1 MSNTAASPSDRP
13 DGGAGQPRQ
22 GQPAEPAQGQ
32 PAEPAQGQPAQKL
45 PAAGHKPHV
54 PVAGNP
60 AAGNS
65 AAGAARPTEKLQVPP
80 AGQPAGTNAGTA
92 APQGKPAKSKTRP
105 YKSSDDWGVFRAVV
119 IIVGVLVAAV
129 GIFYLVTGTAGVPD
143 AGGGEVNTSL
153 ESQFR
158 FFSAMM
164 VGVGAAF
171 IAIAVKFKWANMLWL
186 VCLMVFLGGIGR
198 VLSWAFS
205 GTPHYTMIIL
215 MILELAFPPAL
226 LVWHRFIAKTSDLK
240 REYSEGNANRGGTAS
255 GGGTRG

>member
-1 MSNTAASPSDRP
+1 MSNPASTPSEHQ
-13 DGGAGQPRQ
+13 GGNG
-22 GQPAEPAQGQ
+22 PA
-32 PAEPAQGQPAQKL
+32 QPAQPPTQSSLAPGAQPAAARKPNV
-45 PAAGHKPHV
+45 PAAGQTV
-54 PVAGNP
+54 
-60 AAGNS
+60 
-65 AAGAARPTEKLQVPP
+65 RPTEKLNIPP
-80 AGQPAGTNAGTA
+80 AAKQAGATGRS
-92 APQGKPAKSKTRP
+92 GKQSKPKAKP

-119 IIVGVLVAAV
+119 IGVGILVAGVGVY
-129 GIFYLVTGTAGVPD
+129 YLATGTAGVAD
-143 AGGGEVNTSL
+143 TGGGEINASL

-171 IAIAVKFKWANMLWL
+171 IAIAVKFQWANMLWL

-226 LVWHRFIAKTSDLK
+226 LVWHRFIAKTSELK
-240 REYSEGNANRGGTAS
+240 REYSEGTAGRADGAAAGGTQ
-255 GGGTRG
+255 G

>member
-1 MSNTAASPSDRP
+1 MSNSASTPSDRQSGTGP
-13 DGGAGQPRQ
+13 
-22 GQPAEPAQGQ
+22 
-32 PAEPAQGQPAQKL
+32 GQPAQG
-45 PAAGHKPHV
+45 AAAQSSGQQPVAGGRKPHV
-54 PVAGNP
+54 PGV
-60 AAGNS
+60 S
-65 AAGAARPTEKLQVPP
+65 QEARPTERLQVPP
-80 AGQPAGTNAGTA
+80 AGKPSGTTTAGPASGTG
-92 APQGKPAKSKTRP
+92 GKQRTKTRNKP

-119 IIVGVLVAAV
+119 IGVGVLIAGV
-129 GIFYLVTGTAGVPD
+129 GIYYLTTGTAGVAD
-143 AGGGEVNTSL
+143 TGGGEVNASL

-171 IAIAVKFKWANMLWL
+171 IAIAVKFQWANMLWL

-226 LVWHRFIAKTSDLK
+226 LVWHRFIAKTSELK
-240 REYSEGNANRGGTAS
+240 REYSEGASGPQGTAS
-255 GGGTRG
+255 AGGTQG

>member
-1 MSNTAASPSDRP
+1 MSNPAATPSDRH
-13 DGGAGQPRQ
+13 GGSG
-22 GQPAEPAQGQ
+22 PA
-32 PAEPAQGQPAQKL
+32 QPAQPPTGQPSSP
-45 PAAGHKPHV
+45 PADQTSASTGGTSGRKPSV
-54 PVAGNP
+54 PASGQSV
-60 AAGNS
+60 
-65 AAGAARPTEKLQVPP
+65 RPTEKLQIPP
-80 AGQPAGTNAGTA
+80 AGKRTGTGDG
-92 APQGKPAKSKTRP
+92 QGGKQQAKPKAKA

-119 IIVGVLVAAV
+119 IGVGILVAAV
-129 GIFYLVTGTAGVPD
+129 GIYYLTTGTAGVPD
-143 AGGGEVNTSL
+143 TGGGEVNASL

-171 IAIAVKFKWANMLWL
+171 IAIAVKFQWANMLWL

-226 LVWHRFIAKTSDLK
+226 LVWHRFIAKTSELK
-240 REYSEGNANRGGTAS
+240 REFSEGSAGRADGAAAGGTQ
-255 GGGTRG
+255 G

>member
-1 MSNTAASPSDRP
+1 MSNPAATPSDRQ
-13 DGGAGQPRQ
+13 GGTGPAQPARPAQPPAGQP
-22 GQPAEPAQGQ
+22 ASA
-32 PAEPAQGQPAQKL
+32 
-45 PAAGHKPHV
+45 PAAGTGGRKPSV
-54 PVAGNP
+54 PGSGHTV
-60 AAGNS
+60 
-65 AAGAARPTEKLQVPP
+65 RPTEKLQLPDQSQRAEAD
-80 AGQPAGTNAGTA
+80 AGR
-92 APQGKPAKSKTRP
+92 QGKRPAKSKNKP

-119 IIVGVLVAAV
+119 IGVGILIAAV
-129 GIFYLVTGTAGVPD
+129 GIYYLTTGTAGVPD
-143 AGGGEVNTSL
+143 TGGGEVNPSL

-171 IAIAVKFKWANMLWL
+171 IAIAVKFQWANMLWL

-226 LVWHRFIAKTSDLK
+226 LVWHRFIAKTSELK
-240 REYSEGNANRGGTAS
+240 REFSEGNGNRADGAAAGGLQ
-255 GGGTRG
+255 G

>member
-1 MSNTAASPSDRP
+1 MSNPASTPSEYQ
-13 DGGAGQPRQ
+13 GGTG
-22 GQPAEPAQGQ
+22 PA
-32 PAEPAQGQPAQKL
+32 QPAQPPTGQPSAAPAEQPSAAAAAGRKPAV
-45 PAAGHKPHV
+45 PAAGQTM
-54 PVAGNP
+54 
-60 AAGNS
+60 
-65 AAGAARPTEKLQVPP
+65 RPTEKLNLPP
-80 AGQPAGTNAGTA
+80 AGKRTGTA
-92 APQGKPAKSKTRP
+92 GQGGKPAKPKAKP

-119 IIVGVLVAAV
+119 IGVGILVAGV
-129 GIFYLVTGTAGVPD
+129 GIYYLATGTAGVAD
-143 AGGGEVNTSL
+143 TGGGEINASL

-171 IAIAVKFKWANMLWL
+171 IAIAVKFQWANMLWL

-226 LVWHRFIAKTSDLK
+226 LVWHRFIAKTSELK
-240 REYSEGNANRGGTAS
+240 REYSEGAASRADGAAAGGTQ
-255 GGGTRG
+255 G

>member
-1 MSNTAASPSDRP
+1 MSNPAATPSDRHSGTGSQQP
-13 DGGAGQPRQ
+13 AQPPTGQPSQPPAGQPSSPSAGTTGRK
-22 GQPAEPAQGQ
+22 PAVPSSAQTT
-32 PAEPAQGQPAQKL
+32 
-45 PAAGHKPHV
+45 
-54 PVAGNP
+54 
-60 AAGNS
+60 
-65 AAGAARPTEKLQVPP
+65 RPTEKLQLPKTEKRAGTS
-80 AGQPAGTNAGTA
+80 AGQDGR
-92 APQGKPAKSKTRP
+92 QPAKPKTKP

-119 IIVGVLVAAV
+119 IGVGVLIAGV
-129 GIFYLVTGTAGVPD
+129 GIYYLATGTAGVAD
-143 AGGGEVNTSL
+143 TGGGEVNPSL

-171 IAIAVKFKWANMLWL
+171 IAIAVKFQWANMLWL

-226 LVWHRFIAKTSDLK
+226 LVWHRFIAKTSELK
-240 REYSEGNANRGGTAS
+240 REFSEGSS
-255 GGGTRG
+255 GRADGAAAAGAQG